1 MEASEK
7 ALKFKI
13 STEGSIASHRKS
25 CPSSRKGSRERVQ
38 HFSSSDLARAMQ
50 RGKLKT
56 GALSFDQHCL
66 TRGKLSFD
74 APEFLDEY
82 AIIRSNKSEPCNI
95 DDEKYERLLSKETI
109 NLNKRNSLKTTPIK
123 ECGKE
128 NLLNI
133 NEVLIKSSSS
143 NNETNNQ
150 IPSSSNNDNILNVE
164 DLKLNK
170 NDKNLNR
177 NDKLLLLNEQ
187 SSTNSNDNLNN
198 ISVEHVSVKQEEYN
212 ESNNENKNTC
222 SIFSRIKKI
231 TEQFSF
237 SAEKEKKYKNIRIH
251 LRNTNILTSPCCRSL
266 ENIDEN
272 RSNRSNKM
280 SGSIKGWF
288 FLNKD
293 NNKDNSNLEGWSS
306 DADVYRL
313 STSNRNDNH
322 SLPSTSKSEN
332 NCFKTGVEL
341 TTTASSEQQQ
351 QQQRSNNKNVTPN
364 FQIIQ
369 FNEPSTNNC
378 ST

>member
-1 MEASEK
+1 MEDLENEKETLTEVEASEM

-66 TRGKLSFD
+66 ARAKLSFD

-82 AIIRSNKSEPCNI
+82 GIVRSNKSDPCNI

-109 NLNKRNSLKTTPIK
+109 NLNKRNSIKTPII
-123 ECGKE
+123 ESGRE
-128 NLLNI
+128 NINI
-133 NEVLIKSSSS
+133 NEVLIKTA
-143 NNETNNQ
+143 NEANNQ

-164 DLKLNK
+164 ELKLNE
-170 NDKNLNR
+170 NDAHLNR

-198 ISVEHVSVKQEEYN
+198 ISVEHVSVKQEEYD
-212 ESNNENKNTC
+212 SNNENKNTC

-272 RSNRSNKM
+272 RSNRANKM

-293 NNKDNSNLEGWSS
+293 NKDTSNLEGWSS

-313 STSNRNDNH
+313 SSSNRNDNH

-341 TTTASSEQQQ
+341 TTE
-351 QQQRSNNKNVTPN
+351 RSNNKSVAPN

-369 FNEPSTNNC
+369 LNEPSKNNC